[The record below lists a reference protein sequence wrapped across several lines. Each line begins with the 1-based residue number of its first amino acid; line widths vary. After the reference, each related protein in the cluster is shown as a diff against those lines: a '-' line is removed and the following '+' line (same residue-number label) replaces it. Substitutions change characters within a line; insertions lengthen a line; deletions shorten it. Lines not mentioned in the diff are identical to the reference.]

1 MARSGN
7 GKLVDEATT
16 RGRSVV
22 IAKVMHNIIR
32 LRTGTGT
39 AVTLTCEAT
48 AIGYV
53 CRQTMAIAR
62 VMRIRIRNACHLRFP
77 YRRAD
82 RMRMQP
88 ALEFYTADMVRALPE
103 DGNRYETV
111 HGELL
116 VTPSPRALHQEVL
129 FRLAHALQ
137 CYLDEQPGVA
147 HIFLSPADISWGP
160 DILVQPDVF
169 VVPVE
174 QASTLDWK
182 QVTTLLLAIEVLS
195 PSSVRYDRF
204 TKRRLYQEVGVA
216 TYWVVDADELTV
228 EVWTPDAHFPAIERT
243 RITWNPAKASAP
255 FSIELAELF
264 RAI

>member
-1 MARSGN
+1 
-7 GKLVDEATT
+7 
-16 RGRSVV
+16 
-22 IAKVMHNIIR
+22 
-32 LRTGTGT
+32 
-39 AVTLTCEAT
+39 
-48 AIGYV
+48 
-53 CRQTMAIAR
+53 
-62 VMRIRIRNACHLRFP
+62 
-77 YRRAD
+77 
-82 RMRMQP
+82 MRMQP

-116 VTPSPRALHQEVL
+116 MTPSPRALHQEVL

-160 DILVQPDVF
+160 DTLVQPDVF

-174 QASTLDWK
+174 QASTLDWT
-182 QVTTLLLAIEVLS
+182 QVTTLFLAIEVLS

-216 TYWVVDADELTV
+216 AYWVVDADEGTA
-228 EVWTPDAHFPAIERT
+228 EVWSPNDHFPKVERT
-243 RITWNPAKASAP
+243 RLTWSPAGASSP
-255 FSIELAELF
+255 FSIELTDLF